1 MKRLASPLVLL
12 CCVTAVAAAAS
23 PEPPPVPGGEIAT
36 LEQGRYT
43 CELPGDATGPAGRH
57 VPEMDFTITSAS
69 SYRAQGRQGSYLLTG
84 DEVVM
89 TNGAFRGRKFHRLS
103 RGFLRELAA
112 DGSDGPMR
120 CVLGR
125 RPADVPAP
133 CPSPPG
139 EENAAAMPGDVRSGE
154 RKC

>member
-1 MKRLASPLVLL
+1 MKRLSFPLALL
-12 CCVTAVAAAAS
+12 TAATAAMAAAS
-23 PEPPPVPGGEIAT
+23 PEPSPVPGGEIGT

-57 VPEMDFTITSAS
+57 VPEADFTVTSAS
-69 SYRAQGRQGSYLLTG
+69 SYRAHGRQGSYLLT
-84 DEVVM
+84 DDKVVM
-89 TNGAFRGRKFHRLS
+89 TNGAFRGRMFHRLS

-125 RPADVPAP
+125 RPSDAPGPCPAP
-133 CPSPPG
+133 PS
-139 EENAAAMPGDVRSGE
+139 EENAAAMPGGLRSAE